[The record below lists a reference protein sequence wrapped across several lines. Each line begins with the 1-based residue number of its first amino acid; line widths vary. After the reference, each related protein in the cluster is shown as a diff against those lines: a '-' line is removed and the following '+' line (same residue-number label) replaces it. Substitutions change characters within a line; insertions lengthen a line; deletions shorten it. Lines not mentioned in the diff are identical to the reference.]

1 MFDINS
7 IDISTFISYK
17 RNVFI
22 RKGFSENSKIF
33 KYITKYEYFEDLLKS
48 DTLYINKRNSFSDRR
63 ERGELYNK
71 KFHFYRF
78 SVANEKVSERV
89 LEEWTYKDKQIKE
102 ACKLHTSCWTKKKEE
117 DFLMWKAYSGRDG
130 VRIETTIG
138 KLVNSLSDVLNNTLF
153 CGDMEYGKEKP
164 FYEVVDSMFY
174 KTPYYKNE
182 EEFRVYIIEE
192 KESADSIRLEISP
205 IHMIEKVILSPFL
218 PIDDAKS
225 KIKALQEKYNFLENK
240 VSISEIIEERGE

>member
-1 MFDINS
+1 
-7 IDISTFISYK
+7 
-17 RNVFI
+17 
-22 RKGFSENSKIF
+22 
-33 KYITKYEYFEDLLKS
+33 
-48 DTLYINKRNSFSDRR
+48 
-63 ERGELYNK
+63 
-71 KFHFYRF
+71 
-78 SVANEKVSERV
+78 
-89 LEEWTYKDKQIKE
+89 
-102 ACKLHTSCWTKKKEE
+102 
-117 DFLMWKAYSGRDG
+117 MWKAYSGRDG

-138 KLVNSLSDVLNNTLF
+138 KLVNSLSDVLSNTLF

-182 EEFRVYIIEE
+182 EEFRVYIVEE

-225 KIKALQEKYNFLENK
+225 KIKVLQEKYKFLENK